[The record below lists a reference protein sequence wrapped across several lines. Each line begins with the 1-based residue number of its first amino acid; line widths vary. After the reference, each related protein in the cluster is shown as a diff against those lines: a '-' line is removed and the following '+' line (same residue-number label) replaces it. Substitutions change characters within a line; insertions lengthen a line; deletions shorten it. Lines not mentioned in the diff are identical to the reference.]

1 MAGRRNIW
9 HALDVN
15 RYRSGA
21 HTRHRLIYHLVW
33 IPKYRKRVL
42 LGKVAVRLRGLLYE
56 AAEVN
61 NWWIQELNIQLD
73 HVHVM
78 IQLPADVSVAQAMQV
93 LKGGTSRVLR
103 RECPELEEFLWGE
116 SLWSDGYFAESV
128 GVVKEETMRRYIR
141 EQKHGQSMPKT

>member
-1 MAGRRNIW
+1 
-9 HALDVN
+9 
-15 RYRSGA
+15 
-21 HTRHRLIYHLVW
+21 LIYHLVW

>member
-1 MAGRRNIW
+1 
-9 HALDVN
+9 VN

>member
-1 MAGRRNIW
+1 
-9 HALDVN
+9 VN
-15 RYRSGA
+15 RYRVGA